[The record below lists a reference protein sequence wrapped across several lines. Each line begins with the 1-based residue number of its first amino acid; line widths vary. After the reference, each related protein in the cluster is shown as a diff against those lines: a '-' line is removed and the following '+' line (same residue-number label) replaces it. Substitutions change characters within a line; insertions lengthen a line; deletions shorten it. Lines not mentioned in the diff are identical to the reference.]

1 MQLEWWY
8 WVIAGFFLMGLDLI
22 FPSFTLIWF
31 GLGALAVAVLKWLW
45 PDLHFLAQ
53 LLLWPVASI
62 SFTIMWFK
70 YLKPKGNKEI
80 SGLTG
85 EKVIGETGSV
95 IRGADEG
102 CGRWTVRFRSPLL
115 GADEW
120 CCYADVELQIG
131 DKVRVTGIEG
141 RVLKVVKE

>member
-1 MQLEWWY
+1 MQIDHTGAVRGPTMQLEWWY

-22 FPSFTLIWF
+22 IPSFTLIWF

-62 SFTIMWFK
+62 SFTVMWFK
-70 YLKPKGNKEI
+70 YLKPKASKNVG
-80 SGLTG
+80 GLSG
-85 EKVIGETGSV
+85 EKIIGETGSV

-102 CGRWTVRFRSPLL
+102 
-115 GADEW
+115 
-120 CCYADVELQIG
+120 
-131 DKVRVTGIEG
+131 
-141 RVLKVVKE
+141 